1 MSIND
6 PIGDFLTRIR
16 NGQQARKKTITSPSS
31 TVRQAIAAVLKD
43 EGYIADYAVA
53 SEPGNKKTITVTLK
67 YYQGK
72 PVIERLERI
81 STPSLRV
88 YKGKAEVPKVLGGL
102 GVAILTTPQGVL
114 SDKQARAAGVG
125 GEVICVVS

>member
-16 NGQQARKKTITSPSS
+16 NGQQARMKTVSSPSS
-31 TVRQAIAAVLKD
+31 TVREAIAAVLKD

-53 SEPGNKKTITVTLK
+53 AEGKKKTITVSLK

-72 PVIERLERI
+72 PVIERLERV
-81 STPSLRV
+81 SKPSLRV
-88 YKGKAEVPKVLGGL
+88 YKGKADVPRVLGGL

-114 SDKQARAAGVG
+114 SDRKARAAGVG
-125 GEVICVVS
+125 GEVICYVS

>member
-16 NGQQARKKTITSPSS
+16 NAQQARKKTVSSPSS
-31 TVRQAIAAVLKD
+31 TVRVAIAGVLKE
-43 EGYIADYAVA
+43 EGYIADFAVA
-53 SEPGNKKTITVTLK
+53 KEGVKSTITVTLK

-88 YKGKAEVPKVLGGL
+88 YKAKGAVPKVLGGL
-102 GVAILTTPQGVL
+102 GVAIVSTPNGVL
-114 SDKQARAAGVG
+114 SDRQARLAGVG
-125 GEVICVVS
+125 GELLCIVQ

>member
-16 NGQQARKKTITSPSS
+16 NGQQARKKTILSPSS
-31 TVRQAIAAVLKD
+31 TVREAIAAVLKD

-53 SEPGNKKTITVTLK
+53 AEGKKKTITVTLK

-88 YKGKAEVPKVLGGL
+88 YKGKGEVPKVLGGL

-114 SDKQARAAGVG
+114 SDKKARAAGVG

>member
-16 NGQQARKKTITSPSS
+16 NGQQAHKKTIVSPAS
-31 TVRQAIAAVLKD
+31 TVRLDIAAVLKD
-43 EGYIADYAVA
+43 EGYIADYAVT
-53 SEPGNKKTITVTLK
+53 SEGKKKTITVTLK

-81 STPSLRV
+81 SKPSLRV
-88 YKGKAEVPKVLGGL
+88 YKGKADVPKVLGGL
-102 GVAILTTPQGVL
+102 GIAILTTPQGVL
-114 SDKQARAAGVG
+114 SDKKARAAGIG

>member
-16 NGQQARKKTITSPSS
+16 NGQMARKKTITSPSS
-31 TVRQAIAAVLKD
+31 TVRVDIAAVLKD
-43 EGYIADYAVA
+43 EGYISDFAVA
-53 SEPGNKKTITVTLK
+53 TEGKKKTITVTLK
-67 YYQGK
+67 YFQGK
-72 PVIERLERI
+72 PVIERIERI

-88 YKGKAEVPKVLGGL
+88 YEKKGSVPKILGGL
-102 GVAILTTPQGVL
+102 GVCILTTPQGVL
-114 SDKQARAAGVG
+114 SDKKARAAGIG

>member
-16 NGQQARKKTITSPSS
+16 NGQQARKKTVTSPSS
-31 TVRQAIAAVLKD
+31 TVRAAIARVLKD
-43 EGYIADYAVA
+43 EGYIADFSEAA
-53 SEPGNKKTITVTLK
+53 EPGNKKTITVTLK

-72 PVIERLERI
+72 PVIERLERV

-88 YKGKAEVPKVLGGL
+88 YKGKTEVPKVLGGL

-114 SDKQARAAGVG
+114 SDRQARAAGVG

>member
-16 NGQQARKKTITSPSS
+16 NGQLARKKTIVSPAS
-31 TVRQAIAAVLKD
+31 TVRQDIAAVLKD

-53 SEPGNKKTITVTLK
+53 SEGKKKTLTVTLK

-72 PVIERLERI
+72 PVIERIERI
-81 STPSLRV
+81 SKPSLRI
-88 YKGKAEVPKVLGGL
+88 YKGKADVPKVLGGL
-102 GVAILTTPQGVL
+102 GIAILTTPQGVL
-114 SDKQARAAGVG
+114 SDKKARAAGVG

>member
-31 TVRQAIAAVLKD
+31 TVRVNIAAVLKD

-53 SEPGNKKTITVTLK
+53 AEGKKKVITVTLK

-88 YKGKAEVPKVLGGL
+88 YKNRSEVPKVLGGL

-114 SDKQARAAGVG
+114 SDKKARAAGIG
-125 GEVICVVS
+125 GEVVCVVS

>member
-31 TVRQAIAAVLKD
+31 KQREAVANVLKN
-43 EGYIADYAVA
+43 EGYIADYSVKA
-53 SEPGNKKTITVTLK
+53 EDGKNFITVTLK
-67 YYQGK
+67 YFEGK
-72 PVIERLERI
+72 PVIERLQRI

-88 YKGKAEVPKVLGGL
+88 YKGKDELPKVLGGL
-102 GVAILTTPQGVL
+102 GVAIISTPSGVV
-114 SDKQARAAGVG
+114 SDRQARAAGHG
-125 GEVICVVS
+125 GEVICLVA